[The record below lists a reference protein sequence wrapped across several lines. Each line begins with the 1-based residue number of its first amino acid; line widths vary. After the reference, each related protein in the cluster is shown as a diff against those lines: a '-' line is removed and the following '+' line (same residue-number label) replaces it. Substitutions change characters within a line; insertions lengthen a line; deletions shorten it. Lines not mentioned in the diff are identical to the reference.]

1 MSKVVEYIIK
11 LGGNA
16 QTATSKLR
24 DEMNSL
30 CTSVD
35 KTQGLFSKLSSV
47 SFGFNNIV
55 GAIST
60 ARSTL
65 SSFTSANQ
73 AQQEA
78 ESKLA
83 QVMRN
88 TMDASDAEIQS
99 IKDLTAAQQ
108 KLGVV
113 GDEVQLAGAQ
123 ELGTYLEKT
132 SSLERLIPVMNDMVA
147 QQYGYNATQESAVN
161 IATMMGKVMEG
172 QVGALSRYGYKFDE
186 AQEKILKYG
195 TEAQKVA
202 TLTEVISE
210 SVGGMNEAL
219 ALSDDGKTKQMAN
232 NLGDLQERVGGIVNR
247 IIVALAPAIEKVFSI
262 ADSLMTWLEGKLG
275 WVESLISIA
284 YDFRYMLL
292 AVGGAIG
299 ALITITKVWQAVQT
313 VMNVVMSANP
323 IGLVIIAVAALI
335 GLIATII
342 VKWNEWGAKVSA
354 FMGIINPGFAILIHT
369 IQTFRANWQSIIDA
383 FKGDGIVAGIKRIG
397 QVLLM
402 GILSPLKTILEV
414 AAKIPKVG
422 KWAQAGV
429 DKINALGDKW
439 GVEDSTKQKA
449 TTTAGTG
456 INDKLAA
463 ATTPKGNGLSG
474 ISGTKSSDTTAVA
487 TGGTRNTEIH
497 ININDMIKQVVFQG
511 STSENKEEIERNFAE
526 CLYRVLGMAQES
538 VG

>member
-78 ESKLA
+78 ENKLA

-335 GLIATII
+335 GLISTII
-342 VKWNEWGAKVSA
+342 AKWNEWGAKVSA

-474 ISGTKSSDTTAVA
+474 IGGTKSSDTTAVA

>member
-16 QTATSKLR
+16 QTATSKLKT
-24 DEMNSL
+24 EMNDL
-30 CTSVD
+30 CKSVD
-35 KTQGLFSKLSSV
+35 RTQGLFSKLSSV

-55 GAIST
+55 GAVNTAIS
-60 ARSTL
+60 SV

-88 TMDASDAEIQS
+88 TMDATDAQIQS

-108 KLGVV
+108 QLGIV
-113 GDEVQLAGAQ
+113 GDEIQLAGAQ

-132 SSLERLIPVMNDMVA
+132 SSLEKLIPVMNDMIA

-172 QVGALSRYGYKFDE
+172 QTGALSRYGYSFTT
-186 AQEKILKYG
+186 AQEAILKYG
-195 TEAQKVA
+195 TEAQKAA
-202 TLTEVISE
+202 TLAEVITE

-219 ALSDDGKTKQMAN
+219 AQTPEGRTKQMAN
-232 NLGDLQERVGGIVNR
+232 TLGDLQERVGALINR
-247 IIVALAPAIEKVFSI
+247 VIGALSPAIEKVFAI
-262 ADSLMTWLEGKLG
+262 ADNLMTWLEGKLG

-284 YDFRYMLL
+284 YDFRYMIL

-299 ALITITKVWQAVQT
+299 TLIGIIKAWQAVQT
-313 VMNVVMSANP
+313 IMNIVLSANP
-323 IGLVIIAVAALI
+323 IGLICIAVAALI

-342 VKWNEWGAKVSA
+342 AKWNEWGATVSA
-354 FMGIINPGFAILIHT
+354 FLGPIGGVIHM

-383 FKGDGIVAGIKRIG
+383 FKGDGIIAGIKRIG

-414 AAKIPKVG
+414 ATKIPGVG
-422 KWAQAGV
+422 KWAQQGV
-429 DKINALGDKW
+429 DKINSLGDKW
-439 GVEDSTKQKA
+439 GVEDSTKKKA
-449 TTTAGTG
+449 TATTGTS

-463 ATTPKGNGLSG
+463 ATATKGNGLSG
-474 ISGTKSSDTTAVA
+474 VSGTQSSDTTAVA

-497 ININDMIKQVVFQG
+497 INIGDMIKQVVFNG
-511 STSENKEEIERNFAE
+511 TTAENKQEIERNFAE
-526 CLYRVLGMAQES
+526 CLYRVLGMAQAS